1 MIRKIAV
8 TTAAVATSI
17 ILAATGAGAAP
28 GSYIPGGS
36 QNLQPGT
43 GSSTGTFTSDQNGR
57 LTANSS
63 AIGGNGRG
71 GLLGGGTKISK
82 GSAAANVKDS
92 FFVDQGRYRVTVTYS
107 GVQTSES
114 ATGNGTS
121 DTVSDVSIFF
131 SPAYFQGRVVATDR
145 DPLDSGGTTVSST
158 IELSFTKGGTITVT
172 GEIEANSTAK
182 GNGNSAAT
190 SASTTSVAFTVQKIG

>member
-28 GSYIPGGS
+28 GSYLPGGS

-63 AIGGNGRG
+63 ATGGNGRG

-145 DPLDSGGTTVSST
+145 DPLDSGGTTVSHT
-158 IELSFTKGGTITVT
+158 IELSFSKGGTITVT

-190 SASTTSVAFTVQKIG
+190 SASTTSVAFQVQKIG